1 MALIMARPWK
11 DPKSGIWHLRQ
22 RVPQDL
28 IHLKGLLVTLPV
40 GDRFVSVKVGEMVQT
55 SLRTKDQ
62 REAKERHAVADAA
75 LRRFW
80 ESQRSDTPTRLSHRQ
95 AAALAGTIYSAFTE
109 TFESNPGSPE
119 RWAFFQDAHHR
130 AEEGKIGWRA
140 SLMIGKEAAQNRS
153 MEEVFGPLVDGL
165 LTREGLVIDE
175 DSRKLLI
182 KAVSRA
188 MDAAA
193 QKLERNAEFDYSPD
207 PAASRFPK
215 WEPLQPKPETEESG
229 STLPISDLW
238 EQWKTY
244 HADKKAPTTI
254 ERYEASLRSLATFT
268 KGKPATE
275 VTSDDLYAW
284 AVHRRDVENIS
295 PKVVNQVDLVAAS
308 SVFKWAAS
316 RQGGKLIPTN
326 PVTRDV
332 RLDLP
337 RIQKKREST
346 LRSSEIK
353 AILQA
358 ALSVKDDSKNPTS
371 AYARRWCPWLAAYSG
386 ARIQEL
392 TGLKVEDIQEEGGI
406 WVMHFHKTK
415 TGHPRTVPIHEHLI
429 EMGFLDFV
437 KSRKTGPLF
446 YDPKRSTGKAKTP
459 QSEQRAI
466 KLADWVRTQTKLDK
480 DVDPNHGWRHTFKTR
495 ALAAGVPERISD
507 AITGHS
513 TGSVARAY
521 ETPTVGM
528 KAEAL
533 SRLPRYKA

>member
-1 MALIMARPWK
+1 MLSLI
-11 DPKSGIWHLRQ
+11 
-22 RVPQDL
+22 
-28 IHLKGLLVTLPV
+28 
-40 GDRFVSVKVGEMVQT
+40 
-55 SLRTKDQ
+55 
-62 REAKERHAVADAA
+62 
-75 LRRFW
+75 
-80 ESQRSDTPTRLSHRQ
+80 TPLTQ
-95 AAALAGTIYSAFTE
+95 QP
-109 TFESNPGSPE
+109 PGS
-119 RWAFFQDAHHR
+119 
-130 AEEGKIGWRA
+130 
-140 SLMIGKEAAQNRS
+140 
-153 MEEVFGPLVDGL
+153 
-165 LTREGLVIDE
+165 
-175 DSRKLLI
+175 
-182 KAVSRA
+182 
-188 MDAAA
+188 
-193 QKLERNAEFDYSPD
+193 
-207 PAASRFPK
+207 PK
-215 WEPLQPKPETEESG
+215 WEPVQPKPEPRKS
-229 STLPISDLW
+229 SATLSVQDLW

-268 KGKPATE
+268 KGKAAGS

-295 PKVVNQVDLVAAS
+295 PKVVNQVDLVAVS
-308 SVFKWAAS
+308 SVFRWASS
-316 RQGGKLIPTN
+316 RQGGKLIPAN

-337 RIQKKREST
+337 KVQKQREST
-346 LRSSEIK
+346 LRSHEIT
-353 AILQA
+353 AILKA
-358 ALSVKDDSKNPTS
+358 ALNVKDDPKNPTS

-392 TGLKVEDIQEEGGI
+392 TGLKVEDIQEESGI

-415 TGHPRTVPIHEHLI
+415 TGQPRTVPIHEHLI

-446 YDPKRSTGKAKTP
+446 YDPSRSSGKAKTP

-480 DVDPNHGWRHTFKTR
+480 AVDPNHGWRHTFKTK
-495 ALAAGVPERISD
+495 ALAVGIPERISD

-513 TGSVARAY
+513 NGSVARSY

-533 SRLPRYKA
+533 SKLPRYKT